1 MFNLSQSMFGRTV
14 AWKTLI
20 YVYLVLLYANDS
32 LITLPIFLTIK
43 ICTNHYV
50 IILFDFPVLSQ
61 IIDSHV

>member
-1 MFNLSQSMFGRTV
+1 VENFNLCVFGFIVCERQC
-14 AWKTLI
+14 
-20 YVYLVLLYANDS
+20 
-32 LITLPIFLTIK
+32 LITLAIFLTIK